1 MSRRFNTIPFVASMI
16 VGVAIRAA
24 AQSAPLTDTTIAE
37 RHEVI
42 SEKEH
47 HYSGAVEL
55 DDGRDTK
62 LYADDVRV
70 FLDQDRAVAT
80 GNVVF
85 RQGSS
90 QISADR
96 ADFNTKTRLGTFYN
110 ATGFAMV
117 QPPRQAGRPGGI
129 APPPLVGQ
137 ETIASSTGETVE
149 KTGPRKYEISKGGFT
164 TCVQPTP

>member
-1 MSRRFNTIPFVASMI
+1 MLRCFPTIPFVVSMV
-16 VGVAIRAA
+16 VGIAIRAA

-70 FLDQDRAVAT
+70 YLDQDRAVAS

-117 QPPRQAGRPGGI
+117 QPPRQNARPGGI
-129 APPPLVGQ
+129 APPPIVGQ
-137 ETIASSTGETVE
+137 ETIVYFIGETVE
-149 KTGPRKYEISKGGFT
+149 KIGP
-164 TCVQPTP
+164 